1 LFDRPE
7 TRADDFRGEDAAV
20 LLRKDLVIMRVRS
33 KEKKRKRKSER
44 EKAKEKKRK
53 KIR

>member
-33 KEKKRKRKSER
+33 KEKKSKKEKTKR
-44 EKAKEKKRK
+44 EKAKENQV
-53 KIR
+53 ID